1 MQSVLRVLDQFT
13 PPKGRPVWILL
24 GLAIAF
30 ALVDGGA
37 GFFFQRSTLFSMTQL
52 FSTLGLV
59 ALGLGFVMMLH
70 EYDLSLAG
78 SFALAGIVGV
88 LTGADNPLLGV
99 VCGVSVGAAAG
110 LIQGCVV
117 VWLRMSAVALTLG
130 GLLLMLGIT
139 YVLAGG
145 TTISYGNRAV
155 TRWLQETML
164 GGVISN
170 RGMIVVSVY
179 ILAALVFAYTRIG
192 RDVIATGSNRVGAAV
207 AGVNTNAVLIGV
219 LTAGGALSA
228 LAGVLLAYS
237 LGAGSAFGLSDVLMG
252 ATAAAIIG
260 GVSLGGGKGRPLGIA
275 AGTLALCLLRS
286 GLSGFEGDPSLLD
299 SLTGLVLLLVAI
311 GDGTL
316 FRQRMLEWRRAL
328 VGSGPR

>member
-1 MQSVLRVLDQFT
+1 MQAVLRVLDQFT
-13 PPKGRPVWILL
+13 PPRGRPVWILL
-24 GLAIAF
+24 GLVIAF
-30 ALVDGGA
+30 ALIDGGV
-37 GFFFQRSTLFSMTQL
+37 GFFFQRSTLFSLTQL

-88 LTGADNPLLGV
+88 LTGVDNPLLGV
-99 VCGVSVGAAAG
+99 VCGVAVGAAAG
-110 LIQGCVV
+110 LIQGCIV

-164 GGVISN
+164 GGAISH
-170 RGMIVVSVY
+170 RGMIVVGMY
-179 ILAALVFAYTRIG
+179 ILGALVFAYTRIG
-192 RDVIATGSNRVGAAV
+192 RDVIATGSNRAGAAV
-207 AGVNTNAVLIGV
+207 AGLNTNAILIGV
-219 LTAGGALSA
+219 LTAAGALSA

-286 GLSGFEGDPSLLD
+286 GLSGFEADPSLLD

-311 GDGTL
+311 ADGTL

-328 VGSGPR
+328 FETRLS

>member
-1 MQSVLRVLDQFT
+1 MQAVARALDRIA

-24 GLAIAF
+24 GLAV
-30 ALVDGGA
+30 ALGAIDGGS
-37 GFFFQRSTLFSMTQL
+37 GFFFRLSTLFSMTQL

-88 LTGADNPLLGV
+88 LTGVENPLLGV
-99 VCGVSVGAAAG
+99 VCGVGVGVIAG
-110 LIQGCVV
+110 FIQGCIV

-155 TRWLQETML
+155 TQWLQETML
-164 GGVISN
+164 RGAISY
-170 RGMIVVSVY
+170 RGMIVVAVY

-192 RDVIATGSNRVGAAV
+192 RDAIATGSNRAGAAV
-207 AGVNTNAVLIGV
+207 AGVDTNSILIGV
-219 LTAGGALSA
+219 LTAAGGLSA

-252 ATAAAIIG
+252 ATAAGIIG
-260 GVSLGGGKGRPLGIA
+260 GVSLGGGKGRPLGVA
-275 AGTLALCLLRS
+275 AGALTLCLLRS
-286 GLSGFEGDPSLLD
+286 GLSGFQGDPMLLD

-311 GDGTL
+311 ADGTL

-328 VGSGPR
+328 FGSRPS